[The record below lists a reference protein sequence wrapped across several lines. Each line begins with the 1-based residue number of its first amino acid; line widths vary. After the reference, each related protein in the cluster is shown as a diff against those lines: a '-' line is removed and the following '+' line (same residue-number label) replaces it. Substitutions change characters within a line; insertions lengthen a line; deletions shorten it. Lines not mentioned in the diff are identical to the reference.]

1 MNELKQSEVVK
12 LITVTLTQI
21 LQEIEL
27 LDLQLAA
34 VELLG
39 DTHVVAK
46 IKINNTCLPS
56 ATENTFTVKLK
67 LATLEAAIS
76 VGASMFLKVLQKAVG
91 TALQKKGKCHG

>member
-1 MNELKQSEVVK
+1 MNKLKQSEVVK

-27 LDLQLAA
+27 LDLQLAG

-39 DTHVVAK
+39 DTHVIAK

-56 ATENTFTVKLK
+56 TAENTFIVQLK
-67 LATLEAAIS
+67 LATLESAIG
-76 VGASMFLKVLQKAVG
+76 VGANMFLKVLQKAVG
-91 TALQKKGKCHG
+91 AALQKKGKE

>member
-1 MNELKQSEVVK
+1 MNKLKQSEVVK

-27 LDLQLAA
+27 LDFQLAG

-39 DTHVVAK
+39 DTRVVAK

-56 ATENTFTVKLK
+56 ATENTFIVKLK
-67 LATLEAAIS
+67 LTTLEGAIGVS
-76 VGASMFLKVLQKAVG
+76 ANMFLKVLQKAVG
-91 TALQKKGKCHG
+91 MALQMKRNRK